1 MAKANYRA
9 SGDEREQQRR
19 DHGAEQLREPVDR
32 GTPEGDASAHE
43 QAERD
48 RRVDVPTRRVARDR
62 HRGHQRQRVRDGHR
76 EQAARRRRVLVQ
88 LPCKSDEG
96 KKIFKHRRSEQHRI
110 RCVRACM

>member
-19 DHGAEQLREPVDR
+19 DHGAEQLREPVDG

-48 RRVDVPTRRVARDR
+48 RWVDVPTRRVARDR

-76 EQAARRRRVLVQ
+76 EQAARRCRVVLVQ
-88 LPCKSDEG
+88 LPCKSDER
-96 KKIFKHRRSEQHRI
+96 KIVKRRSSEQHRMHAL
-110 RCVRACM
+110 RACT